1 MTHTHC
7 PVCYEE
13 LEVVE
18 TTPCIDCGASE
29 RSINLLNQDIK
40 ENYKHDSVQFS
51 LYRAFEEIECVI
63 CDLCTLEFTSYNP
76 EHFGFKKGI
85 KMWPSNFQFLKHIE
99 KPVIVKDKYCNN
111 CNERLAFILFTLK
124 LREINNA

>member
-1 MTHTHC
+1 MKHTHC
-7 PVCYEE
+7 PICFDE

-18 TTPCIDCGASE
+18 TTPCIYCGASE
-29 RSINLLNQDIK
+29 RSVEILKQDIK
-40 ENYKHDSVQFS
+40 ENYKRDSVQICE
-51 LYRAFEEIECVI
+51 YRAFEEIECVI
-63 CDLCTLEFTSYNP
+63 CDLCILEFTSYNP
-76 EHFGFKKGI
+76 EHFGFKKDV

-99 KPVIVKDKYCNN
+99 KPQLVKDKYCNN